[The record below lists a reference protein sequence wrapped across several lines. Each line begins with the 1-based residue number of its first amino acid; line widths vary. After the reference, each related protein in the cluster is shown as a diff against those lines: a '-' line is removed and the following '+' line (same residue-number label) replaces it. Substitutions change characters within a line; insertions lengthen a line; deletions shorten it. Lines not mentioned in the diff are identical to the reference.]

1 MSKKRVQVFFL
12 IALAKELLTL
22 MLKFIQISNL
32 ETKKNCLPTVCFT
45 DIYTKTI

>member
-1 MSKKRVQVFFL
+1 MSKKHVQVFFL

-22 MLKFIQISNL
+22 MLKFIQFSNL
-32 ETKKNCLPTVCFT
+32 ETKKNGLPTVCFT